1 MLSQDQLKARRNSIG
16 GSDAAVTCGVSPWK
30 TPLALWQEKT
40 GAVTPPDIGN
50 MDAVWWGSQLESLI
64 AERAHDKYG
73 LEIRQSHTMVKH
85 PEHDFMHAM
94 IDGKIV
100 GKKQGVEIKTT
111 SGHNLEHWGEE
122 GSSDIPLH
130 YLLQCVHY
138 QIVKGWTDAPWI
150 VLLLIDGRELR
161 QYEVPF
167 DKELAEMLL
176 QKEHE
181 FWSKV
186 ENVVQPD
193 PVSESDLKLVWS
205 HDNGNAVI
213 APPEALDLHSGL
225 LDVKRQLK
233 EINAQKDHLELALK
247 KLMEDNAEML
257 VTPNGEVLAT
267 WKNSKTSTR
276 FDQKGF
282 MAENPK
288 IAAKYMK
295 ESQGSRRFLLK
306 GKTL

>member
-1 MLSQDQLKARRNSIG
+1 MLTKKQLKERHNSIG

-30 TPLALWQEKT
+30 TPLALWLEKT
-40 GAVTPPDIGN
+40 GEVTPPDIGN

-85 PEHDFMHAM
+85 PTLDFMHAM

-111 SGHNLEHWGEE
+111 SGYNLDQWGEE

-138 QIVKGWTDAPWI
+138 QIVKGWTDLPWI

-167 DKELAEMLL
+167 DKELAEMLME
-176 QKEHE
+176 KEHD
-181 FWSKV
+181 FWNKV
-186 ENVVQPD
+186 MTVVQPD
-193 PVSESDLKLVWS
+193 PMTESDMQSIWS

-213 APPEALDLHSGL
+213 APPEALEIHSDL
-225 LDVKRQLK
+225 LDIKSKLK
-233 EINAQKDHLELALK
+233 QINGQKDHLELALK
-247 KLMEDNAEML
+247 RLMEDNAEMI
-257 VTPNGEVLAT
+257 VTPDGEVLAT
-267 WKNSKTSTR
+267 WKSAKDGTR
-276 FDQKGF
+276 FDHKGF
-282 MAENPK
+282 ASENPDV
-288 IAAKYMK
+288 AAKYMK
-295 ESQGSRRFLLK
+295 TTHGSRRFILK
-306 GKTL
+306 GNAA